1 MDVFFSS
8 TRPGQ
13 KTCYGN
19 LEFELP
25 ILYFRDDLF
34 IMFLTGSYSKIKAI
48 MPSPHLYPVSLPGGK
63 GLVGIAAFNYF
74 DTSIGPYGEIGVVLP
89 AVYSHKRPPSVLP
102 GLLES
107 KYPGFGTLVM
117 HLPVTKM
124 NARDAG
130 RKEWG
135 YTKFVADM
143 KFINTPEY
151 HQVEM
156 IENQKHI
163 LTLRVAK
170 KGILRHDKKPLVTYS
185 VKDRNLVKTTIAQK
199 GICRMSLSSKGS
211 FLELG
216 DHDVSESI
224 RSLGISR
231 KPLMTRYYLEH
242 SGILPGGKIIEKD
255 VRPLEGYYGTDREGE
270 HETSYLE

>member
-1 MDVFFSS
+1 MNAFFSS

-13 KTCYGN
+13 KAIHGD

-34 IMFLTGSYSKIKAI
+34 IMFLTGSYSKIKGV
-48 MPSPHLYPVSLPGGK
+48 MPSPHLHPVSVTGGK
-63 GLVGIAAFNYF
+63 GLIGIAAFNYF
-74 DTSIGPYGEIGVVLP
+74 DTSIAPYGEIGVVLP
-89 AVYSHKRPPSVLP
+89 AVYSHKVPPPLLP
-102 GLLES
+102 VLLES

-117 HLPVTKM
+117 HLPVTRIL
-124 NARDAG
+124 ARDAG

-143 KFINTPEY
+143 KFVNTPEY

-156 IENQKHI
+156 IEGQKHI

-170 KGILRHDKKPLVTYS
+170 KGILMRDNKPLVTYS
-185 VKDRNLVKTTIAQK
+185 VKNRNLIQTTIAQK
-199 GICRMSLSSKGS
+199 GVCRMSLSGKGS

-216 DHDVSESI
+216 NHQVSESI
-224 RSLGISR
+224 RNLEISR
-231 KPLMTRYYLEH
+231 KPLMTRYYMER

-255 VRPLEGYYGTDREGE
+255 VRPLDGYFGTDCEGK